1 MTADSIQIE
10 KTIKKESGKLF
21 NFIRRNVPTKE
32 DAEDILQDVMYQFLN
47 GLEEIEFMDRISAWL
62 FRVARNKIIDS
73 RRKKKNEP
81 LLEEKIIFQKD
92 ESNEPL
98 TLAEI
103 IPDITQLPDEVYWRN
118 LIMEEVDLALD
129 ELPAEQKEVFLLNEF
144 EGFSFKE
151 ISEIK
156 NEPVNTLLS
165 RKRYAVLYLR
175 KKLKYLIEE
184 LKNNV

>member
-1 MTADSIQIE
+1 MTADTILIE

-21 NFIRRNVPTKE
+21 NFIRKNVPSKE
-32 DAEDILQDVMYQFLN
+32 DAEDILQDVFYQFII
-47 GLEEIEFMDRISAWL
+47 GFDEIEFIDRISAWL
-62 FRVARNKIIDS
+62 FRVARNRIIDS

-81 LLEEKIIFQKD
+81 LLEEKIIFPDD

-103 IPDITQLPDEVYWRN
+103 IPDITHLPDEVYWRN
-118 LIMEEVDLALD
+118 LIMEEIDSAVD
-129 ELPAEQKEVFLLNEF
+129 ELPGKQKEVFILNEF
-144 EGFSFKE
+144 EGFSFKD
-151 ISEIK
+151 ISEMI

-175 KKLKYLIEE
+175 KRLKYLIKE

>member
-1 MTADSIQIE
+1 MTADTIQIE

-21 NFIRRNVPTKE
+21 NFIRRNVPRKE
-32 DAEDILQDVMYQFLN
+32 DAEDILQDVLYQFIS
-47 GLEEIEFMDRISAWL
+47 GIEEIEFMDRISAWL
-62 FRVARNKIIDS
+62 FRVARNRIIDS

-81 LLEEKIIFQKD
+81 LLEAKIIFQED

-118 LIMEEVDLALD
+118 LIMEEIDSALD
-129 ELPAEQKEVFLLNEF
+129 ELPGVQKEVFVLNEF

-151 ISEIK
+151 MSEMLD
-156 NEPVNTLLS
+156 EPVNTLLS

-175 KKLKYLIEE
+175 KRLKYLIEE